1 MQLNKLISFLESVA
15 PPQYQESYDNSG
27 LIVGDP
33 NQQIKGVL
41 ICLDSI
47 ERVIDEAIKTKC
59 NVVIAHHPI
68 IFSGLKRITGK
79 NYIEKTIIKAIKNDI
94 AIYAIHTNLDNML
107 YNGVNQMIGKKLE
120 LMDTRILVP
129 KKGLK
134 KLITTTPVTHS
145 EKIRKALFK
154 AGAGEIGY
162 NGLLSY
168 SSLGYSTQNGSSDG
182 ELKLE
187 VAFAADKES
196 AIIKALKNTHPSDEA
211 VHEIVSLENQNEI
224 VGSGLIGEMRT
235 EYFPNDFLL
244 YLKEKMKLNVIRHTK
259 LPSKRI
265 TTVAVCGGS
274 GSFLLKPAIAQ
285 KADIFITA
293 DFKYHEFFDANDQ
306 IVIADIGHYESE
318 RFTID
323 LLYDIISKKFRN
335 FAVRK
340 TGVNTNPITYTF

>member
-1 MQLNKLISFLESVA
+1 MQLKKLISYLETIA

-33 NQQIKGVL
+33 NSKIKGVL

-59 NVVIAHHPI
+59 NVVVAHHPI

-79 NYIEKTIIKAIKNDI
+79 NYIERTIIKAIKNDI

-120 LMDTRILVP
+120 LMDTRILAP

-134 KLITTTPVTHS
+134 KLITTTPVSHS
-145 EKIRKALFK
+145 ELIRKALFE
-154 AGAGEIGY
+154 AGAGEIGF

-168 SSLGYSTQNGSSDG
+168 ASIGYSTQNGASDG
-182 ELKLE
+182 EVKLE
-187 VAFAADKES
+187 IAFAADKERQV
-196 AIIKALKNTHPSDEA
+196 INALREAHPSEGL
-211 VHEIVSLENQNEI
+211 VHEIVNLENQNEM
-224 VGSGLIGEMRT
+224 VGSGLIGTMRT

-244 YLKEKMKLNVIRHTK
+244 FLKDKMKLNVIRHTK

-274 GSFLLKPAIAQ
+274 GSFLLKNAIAQ
-285 KADIFITA
+285 KADVFITA
-293 DFKYHEFFDANDQ
+293 DFKYHEFFDANDE
-306 IVIADIGHYESE
+306 IVIADIGHFESE

-323 LLYDIISKKFRN
+323 LLYNIISKKFRN

-340 TGVNTNPITYTF
+340 TGIITNPITYTF

>member
-1 MQLNKLISFLESVA
+1 MQLKELIAHLETIA

-27 LIVGDP
+27 LLVGDA
-33 NQQIKGVL
+33 NLKITGVL
-41 ICLDSI
+41 VCLDST

-59 NVVIAHHPI
+59 NVVVAHHPI

-79 NYIEKTIIKAIKNDI
+79 NYIEKIIIKAIKNDI

-134 KLITTTPVTHS
+134 KLITTTPVEHS
-145 EKIRKALFK
+145 EKIRKSLFK
-154 AGAGEIGY
+154 AGAGEIGF

-168 SSLGYSTQNGSSDG
+168 ASVGYSTQNGSSDG

-187 VAFAADKES
+187 VAFAADKER
-196 AIIKALKNTHPSDEA
+196 AVIAALKKAHPSEEA

-224 VGSGLIGEMRT
+224 VGSGLIGQMRT

-244 YLKEKMKLNVIRHTK
+244 FLKDKMKLNVIRHTK

-265 TTVAVCGGS
+265 ATVALCGGS
-274 GSFLLKPAIAQ
+274 GSFLLNSAIAQ
-285 KADIFITA
+285 KADVFITA
-293 DFKYHEFFDANDQ
+293 DFKYHEFFDANDK

-340 TGVNTNPITYTF
+340 TGINTNPITYLS